1 MTAAPSISAIS
12 PALSFHSPAR
22 IAFYLFGVSCANDRA
37 RDCRMPQHP
46 GDGHFAWPAAMARA
60 HLAEPLDQ
68 FEVLGKTRLLEFLIA
83 ASEVI
88 GRQLGCAFAGHR
100 AGEQSGSHGGVSN
113 HADTSLLAVR
123 KDFLFNLA
131 ANQRIRRLQR
141 G

>member
-1 MTAAPSISAIS
+1 
-12 PALSFHSPAR
+12 
-22 IAFYLFGVSCANDRA
+22 
-37 RDCRMPQHP
+37 MPQHP

-113 HADTSLLAVR
+113 HADTSPLAVR
-123 KDFLFNLA
+123 KNFLFNLA

-141 G
+141 GDRRNFPGALHLRHVKVRHANPADHSRFLEFRHRVPSFF